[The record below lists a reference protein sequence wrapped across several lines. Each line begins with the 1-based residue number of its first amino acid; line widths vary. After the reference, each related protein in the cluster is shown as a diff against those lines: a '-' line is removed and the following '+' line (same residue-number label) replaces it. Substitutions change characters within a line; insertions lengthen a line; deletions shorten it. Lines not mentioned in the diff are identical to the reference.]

1 MLTNRKPDKITS
13 DEASMI
19 RQYASMGLQLL
30 GLIVVGESF
39 LLYFGDMGPMMTTAA
54 AGIGLFYAGRMI
66 VPKDE

>member
-1 MLTNRKPDKITS
+1 
-13 DEASMI
+13 MI
-19 RQYASMGLQLL
+19 RQYASTGLQLL

-66 VPKDE
+66 VQKDE